1 MQFELQK
8 HKDAIKQ
15 TKKENMNL
23 EKQIED
29 NKIKMEENDMK
40 MKMQENNLNNL
51 KKHIESI
58 AVLLKEK

>member
-1 MQFELQK
+1 
-8 HKDAIKQ
+8 
-15 TKKENMNL
+15 MNL